1 MISVNQLQSPSA
13 LSQLLGLQPSM
24 QSSTSA
30 TTQANASQAAGLDSL
45 SISSAA
51 LQALQGLGL
60 DASQTQPDPASA
72 TYTAHGHHHHH
83 HGSALAQQGTTAQ
96 AGSSGTSTQVPLV
109 GQTDGTTAG
118 S

>member
-72 TYTAHGHHHHH
+72 TYTARGHHHHH
-83 HGSALAQQGTTAQ
+83 RGSALAQQGTTAQ

-109 GQTDGTTAG
+109 GQADGTTGG